1 MPGIRRARNV
11 VFHAGHALPADVGT
25 PQVGNLV
32 QPTYHSGRLSDNVAT
47 GRAKSALNSEQV
59 PVNLEVSEAPQE
71 RWSRGCRRAHV
82 SFWFWLR
89 LQLWLLVPKKKSRCP
104 SRSPRKSWTPA
115 STSNLAERACLPWQ
129 GGPAP
134 ISSAAQGAA
143 GSLSLKIDSFWRPS
157 YAFRANF
164 RVPEEIVCSDHLP
177 PFLGVL
183 PCWLPAPHDRHP
195 LGLTLSTTSSATSM
209 PSASATNRCAT
220 RITNRRFAR
229 FRVAKTAASR
239 VNSQPS
245 RWLASG
251 RPACRVPTKALT
263 RNPIRNVRVP
273 STDKIGLRHLC
284 AAAPFAAIR
293 PNDCTDRSLDR
304 C

>member
-1 MPGIRRARNV
+1 MPGALQSRNV

-82 SFWFWLR
+82 SFWFLLR
-89 LQLWLLVPKKKSRCP
+89 LQLWLLAPKKKNRRP

-134 ISSAAQGAA
+134 IPGTAPGPVRH
-143 GSLSLKIDSFWRPS
+143 LSIKIDSFVRPS
-157 YAFRANF
+157 YSGWANF
-164 RVPEEIVCSDHLP
+164 RVPEEIECSRQLP
-177 PFLGVL
+177 PCLGRWHCL
-183 PCWLPAPHDRHP
+183 LPAPHDQHP
-195 LGLTLSTTSSATSM
+195 SGLTPFTTSLATLM
-209 PSASATNRCAT
+209 PSASATPRCVT
-220 RITNRRFAR
+220 PTTSRRFAR
-229 FRVAKTAASR
+229 CPAAKTAASR
-239 VNSQPS
+239 VNNRLSP
-245 RWLASG
+245 WLANG
-251 RPACRVPTKALT
+251 RPACRVPTKART
-263 RNPIRNVRVP
+263 RIPIRSARAP
-273 STDKIGLRHLC
+273 STDTGGLRHLC

-293 PNDCTDRSLDR
+293 PDDCTDRSLDL